1 MQQIVPGRS
10 VLGVVLSGVCGV
22 LMAGAS
28 EAQAYVSAG
37 CNAANKGGLNTSVI
51 AGSGMVR
58 EVRLDEGETLTLT
71 VTTKGKAALS
81 VHSEGDAERVLHSG
95 RSTSVV
101 FVAPRTASYGF
112 HIDADDSA
120 GASLGVRCTSITGAA
135 HERAL
140 LDRRK
145 AFLSQSDPERI
156 RIDRPAGEPKPLEAP
171 GATTANGEIPKEVTA
186 SVSVSEL
193 LSAMNPGAKKDPGI
207 LDFWFEGRYMNYDT
221 GSFQTRESDGNF
233 SVMYFGS
240 KYMVGPDIMVGAL
253 AQFDQT
259 GEALGT
265 GNKASASGW
274 MAGPYVSVRFGP
286 GIIFDGRAA
295 WGTAQNLPLGI
306 AVDTTSAE
314 RSLLR
319 GTIRGTR
326 QYGGWDVTP
335 KVGLS
340 YVEDTPGRLPVSS
353 SEGSSQT
360 PAGTGRLDIV
370 PEVKRRFDINSET
383 YIEPRIAA
391 GGFLSFDEMSAL
403 NPGTSVVPE
412 VQWKAEAGV
421 ALGKKDGVN
430 WQATGGVE
438 TGAATTQDTWSGR
451 LQLNMP
457 LGK

>member
-1 MQQIVPGRS
+1 MQQAVPSRS
-10 VLGVVLSGVCGV
+10 AVGVALSGVCGV
-22 LMAGAS
+22 LMLGSSA
-28 EAQAYVSAG
+28 AQAYISAG
-37 CNAANKGGLNTSVI
+37 CDAANKGGLNASVTP
-51 AGSGMVR
+51 GGGTVR
-58 EVRLDEGETLTLT
+58 EVRLDQGETLTLT
-71 VTTKGKAALS
+71 VTTKGKAALT

-95 RSTSVV
+95 KSTAVV

-112 HIDADDSA
+112 HIDADDSE
-120 GASLGVRCTSITGAA
+120 GASLGARCTSITGAA
-135 HERAL
+135 NERAVQ
-140 LDRRK
+140 DRRK
-145 AFLSQSDPERI
+145 AFLSQSDPDRI
-156 RIDRPAGEPKPLEAP
+156 RIDRPAGTSKPLEAP

-207 LDFWFEGRYMNYDT
+207 LDFWFEGKYMNYDT
-221 GSFQTRESDGNF
+221 GSFQARESDGNF

-240 KYMVGPDIMVGAL
+240 KYMVGPDIMIGAL

-286 GIIFDGRAA
+286 GIMFDGRAA
-295 WGTAQNLPLGI
+295 WGTTQNLPLGI
-306 AVDTTSAE
+306 AVDSTSAE

-319 GTIRGTR
+319 GTVRGTR

-340 YVEDTPGRLPVSS
+340 YVEDTPSGSPVSS
-353 SEGSSQT
+353 SEGSQKA
-360 PAGTGRLDIV
+360 AGTGRLDIV

-383 YIEPRIAA
+383 YIEPRVAA

-430 WQATGGVE
+430 WQASGGVE
-438 TGAATTQDTWSGR
+438 TGAAAAQDTWSGR